1 MSRRTAALLLRRLAR
16 SEPGAVFGT
25 QASLRVTAAPRLT
38 PPAFSASAFAP
49 RAPLLPA
56 AARLRGAAAPAVR
69 LAPLHS
75 MAEPRPDANLKLPE
89 QGLRS
94 LHAAAAKSETAA
106 TVEPVVPPAEC
117 APSSAA
123 LARPR

>member
-16 SEPGAVFGT
+16 AEPGAVFVGT

-56 AARLRGAAAPAVR
+56 ASRLRGAAAPAVR
-69 LAPLHS
+69 LAPLRRWQNHVR
-75 MAEPRPDANLKLPE
+75 MR
-89 QGLRS
+89 
-94 LHAAAAKSETAA
+94 T
-106 TVEPVVPPAEC
+106 
-117 APSSAA
+117 
-123 LARPR
+123 